1 MRTSNEKQRGIRSW
15 ESTGGACT
23 RYVEVSFYSLVL
35 VFKRLVNHL
44 LCEMLLSV
52 AGCIGSVSG
61 KLTLEPPTGYFCA
74 DVNVTYTCHDDQVDL
89 MSWSA
94 KPYFTENDILYSPGL
109 IYVNNESVV
118 FCKNFTSSLMTI
130 VYNSD
135 NIEVANITTTL
146 TVITR
151 GLGNGTNITCLT
163 NRRLN
168 RSQSFSL
175 LYFAGI

>member
-1 MRTSNEKQRGIRSW
+1 
-15 ESTGGACT
+15 
-23 RYVEVSFYSLVL
+23 
-35 VFKRLVNHL
+35 
-44 LCEMLLSV
+44 
-52 AGCIGSVSG
+52 
-61 KLTLEPPTGYFCA
+61 
-74 DVNVTYTCHDDQVDL
+74 

-94 KPYFTENDILYSPGL
+94 EPYFTRNDILYSPGL

-118 FCKNFTSSLMTI
+118 FIEGTNKNFISSLMTI

-163 NRRLN
+163 YRRVEK
-168 RSQSFSL
+168 SQSFSI
-175 LYFAGI
+175 LYFAGS

>member
-1 MRTSNEKQRGIRSW
+1 M
-15 ESTGGACT
+15 
-23 RYVEVSFYSLVL
+23 
-35 VFKRLVNHL
+35 NHL
-44 LCEMLLSV
+44 LCEILLSV

-61 KLTLEPPTGYFCA
+61 KLTLEPPTGFFCP

-89 MSWSA
+89 MTWSA

-118 FCKNFTSSLMTI
+118 FIEGTNKNFISSLMTI

-151 GLGNGTNITCLT
+151 GLGNATNITCLT

-168 RSQSFSL
+168 ISQSFSL
-175 LYFAGI
+175 LYFAGS

>member
-1 MRTSNEKQRGIRSW
+1 MASHLWSHQ
-15 ESTGGACT
+15 
-23 RYVEVSFYSLVL
+23 L
-35 VFKRLVNHL
+35 VF
-44 LCEMLLSV
+44 
-52 AGCIGSVSG
+52 
-61 KLTLEPPTGYFCA
+61 FCP
-74 DVNVTYTCHDDQVDL
+74 DVNLTYTCHDDQVDH

-118 FCKNFTSSLMTI
+118 FIEGTNNNFISSLMTI

-135 NIEVANITTTL
+135 NIDVANITTTL

-163 NRRLN
+163 YRRVEK
-168 RSQSFSL
+168 SQSFST
-175 LYFAGI
+175 LYIAGTYIIGRMCMEYAQSISDVYTSLD

>member
-1 MRTSNEKQRGIRSW
+1 
-15 ESTGGACT
+15 
-23 RYVEVSFYSLVL
+23 
-35 VFKRLVNHL
+35 
-44 LCEMLLSV
+44 MLLPV

-61 KLTLEPPTGYFCA
+61 KLTLEPPTVFFCP

-94 KPYFTENDILYSPGL
+94 EPYFTENDILYSPGL

-118 FCKNFTSSLMTI
+118 FIEGTNKNFISSLMTI

-135 NIEVANITTTL
+135 NTEVANITTTL

-151 GLGNGTNITCLT
+151 SLENGTNITCLT
-163 NRRLN
+163 NRRLKK
-168 RSQSFSL
+168 SQSFSI
-175 LYFAGI
+175 LYFAGIYIANQQH

>member
-1 MRTSNEKQRGIRSW
+1 M
-15 ESTGGACT
+15 
-23 RYVEVSFYSLVL
+23 
-35 VFKRLVNHL
+35 NHL
-44 LCEMLLSV
+44 LCEILLSV

-61 KLTLEPPTGYFCA
+61 KLTLEPPTGFFCP

-89 MSWSA
+89 MSWFA

-118 FCKNFTSSLMTI
+118 FIEGTNKNSISSLMTI

-135 NIEVANITTTL
+135 NIDVANITTTL

-151 GLGNGTNITCLT
+151 GLGNGTNITYLT

-168 RSQSFSL
+168 RLQSFSI
-175 LYFAGI
+175 LYFAGS

>member
-1 MRTSNEKQRGIRSW
+1 
-15 ESTGGACT
+15 
-23 RYVEVSFYSLVL
+23 
-35 VFKRLVNHL
+35 
-44 LCEMLLSV
+44 
-52 AGCIGSVSG
+52 
-61 KLTLEPPTGYFCA
+61 
-74 DVNVTYTCHDDQVDL
+74 

-118 FCKNFTSSLMTI
+118 FIEGTNNNFISSLMTI

-135 NIEVANITTTL
+135 NIDVANITTTL

-163 NRRLN
+163 YRRVEK
-168 RSQSFSL
+168 SQSFSTEAHWGRAHFQS
-175 LYFAGI
+175 YFFQTKSLPNCITSKMHHFHISSPKELSRACALRDCPRVAAATGV